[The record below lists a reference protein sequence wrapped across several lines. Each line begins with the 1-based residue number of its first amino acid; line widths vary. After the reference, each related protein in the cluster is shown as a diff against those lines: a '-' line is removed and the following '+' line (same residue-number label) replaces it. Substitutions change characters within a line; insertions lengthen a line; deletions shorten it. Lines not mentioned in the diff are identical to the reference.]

1 MVEFSLFRK
10 IQNRD
15 LKSSLEKISPQNP
28 LIGRN
33 GVYNMGRNLSVKVIF
48 NL

>member
-15 LKSSLEKISPQNP
+15 LKSSREKIGAQNP
-28 LIGRN
+28 LIGRS
-33 GVYNMGRNLSVKVIF
+33 GVNNMGRNLSLIVIF
-48 NL
+48 KH

>member
-33 GVYNMGRNLSVKVIF
+33 GLNNMVRNLSLIVIF
-48 NL
+48 KH